1 MSNNH
6 KPLLATSLL
15 LPTLVFILI
24 AAPQSPVRYVLHHS
38 VGTRFFFFN
47 FSYLLVTDVVLQTA
61 QRLKVILPA
70 LQSKF

>member
-6 KPLLATSLL
+6 KLLLATSLL
-15 LPTLVFILI
+15 MPTLVFILI
-24 AAPQSPVRYVLHHS
+24 AAPQSPGLFS
-38 VGTRFFFFN
+38 FIIQQGLDFIF

-61 QRLKVILPA
+61 QRLKVILPT